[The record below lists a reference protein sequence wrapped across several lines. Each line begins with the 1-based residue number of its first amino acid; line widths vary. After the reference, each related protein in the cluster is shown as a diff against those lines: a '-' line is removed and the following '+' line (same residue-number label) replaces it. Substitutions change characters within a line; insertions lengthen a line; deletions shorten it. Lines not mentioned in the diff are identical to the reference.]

1 MKVDLA
7 ALEMLLCDADGNLF
21 PSEEPAF
28 VASTAVT
35 NRLLAELAIPKRY
48 EPDEL
53 RREAMGRTFRATAS
67 WLAAQHGTTI
77 APDRLEQY
85 VAEERQAVMTNLAQA
100 LTPDLS
106 VRRPLRR
113 LGERYQLAVVSSSA
127 LTRLATC
134 FTAAGLDDLFPAYS
148 RFSAEDS
155 LEVPTSKPDPAVYA
169 FALQRLSVPADR
181 ALAVEDAVAGVK
193 SAVAAGVAVL
203 GNLHFVAED
212 ERAERRRALLAAGAA
227 DVADSWDE
235 IHERLTPSHVAG

>member
-1 MKVDLA
+1 MTVDLA

-35 NRLLAELAIPKRY
+35 NRLLAELGLAKRY

-77 APDRLEQY
+77 APHQLERY
-85 VAEERQAVMTNLAQA
+85 VDEERQEVMTYLAQT

-127 LTRLATC
+127 LARLATC

-169 FALQRLSVPADR
+169 FASRRLSVPAGR
-181 ALAVEDAVAGVK
+181 ALAVEDAVAGVQ
-193 SAVAAGVAVL
+193 SAVAAGIAVL

-212 ERAERRRALLAAGAA
+212 ERAERRRALLAAGAV

-235 IHERLTPSHVAG
+235 IEARLTPSHLAG